1 MFGAPATAH
10 FWQLIPALR
19 RRGRSQ
25 ECTFAR
31 KLPRGTAPRVARELR
46 RGAGRRPIF
55 FYVLKTLSEL
65 RNWME
70 FDNLLSKMH
79 FRPGRAGEL
88 RRGVP
93 DDALV
98 GELRRRVDF
107 PGGVRKVEPFRQKRP
122 LSRKNYASRRL
133 CNFCQF

>member
-1 MFGAPATAH
+1 MSKLRLYVKTLLRFSFFMFGAPATAH
-10 FWQLIPALR
+10 FWQLISALR

-70 FDNLLSKMH
+70 FDNLLCS
-79 FRPGRAGEL
+79 
-88 RRGVP
+88 
-93 DDALV
+93 
-98 GELRRRVDF
+98 
-107 PGGVRKVEPFRQKRP
+107 
-122 LSRKNYASRRL
+122 
-133 CNFCQF
+133 